1 MEHFSELGLST
12 QSAYAELF
20 DAARAAELSRSV
32 ADISGSFARKKVK
45 GNDYWYFQY
54 TDLSGTLRQIYV
66 GPDSES
72 MRGLIGQ
79 ARQPRADR
87 VAALS
92 RAAIALGCTGLLPR
106 HYRVVRR
113 LSEYGFFKAGGVLI
127 GTHAFLSYGNTFGVR
142 WGDSSR
148 TQDVDFARAG
158 KSLSIALPA
167 NIEVDTH
174 GALESL
180 GMGLLPVASLASRV
194 GATYL
199 NPKDPE
205 FRIDFV
211 TTRGRSGDEPYE
223 HPQLRVTLQ
232 PLKFI
237 EYSLEHIQ
245 QAALLG
251 NDGAVI
257 VNVPHPARFALHKLI
272 VFGEREG
279 AFVAKSSKDLA
290 QAAALLAYLKMHRP
304 WEVEE
309 AWRDLTNRGR
319 GWVQRINRGIAA
331 LGHTA
336 PDIEMAQWLPST
348 TKVRGRGDD
357 TPRRSRR

>member
-1 MEHFSELGLST
+1 MRALI
-12 QSAYAELF
+12 QR
-20 DAARAAELSRSV
+20 ARE
-32 ADISGSFARKKVK
+32 
-45 GNDYWYFQY
+45 
-54 TDLSGTLRQIYV
+54 
-66 GPDSES
+66 
-72 MRGLIGQ
+72 
-79 ARQPRADR
+79 PRPNR
-87 VAALS
+87 LEALS

-106 HYRVVRR
+106 HFRVVRR

-148 TQDVDFARAG
+148 TQDVDFAHAG

-174 GALESL
+174 GAIESL

-199 NPKDPE
+199 NPRDPE

-211 TTRGRSGDEPYE
+211 TTRGRSGDVPYE

-237 EYSLEHIQ
+237 EYSLESVQ

-251 NDGAVI
+251 QDGAVI

-279 AFVAKSSKDLA
+279 AYVAKSGKDLA
-290 QAAALLAYLKMHRP
+290 QAAALLAYLKDQRP
-304 WEVEE
+304 WEVRD
-309 AWRDLTNRGR
+309 AWGDL
-319 GWVQRINRGIAA
+319 INRGPGWIQRVNRGVAA
-331 LGHTA
+331 LGRAA
-336 PDIEMAQWLPST
+336 PELDPAQWLKLPRPSRQRRARNP
-348 TKVRGRGDD
+348 RG
-357 TPRRSRR
+357 SR